1 MMRIGDLSQC
11 VLLLAGSHDTHDGL
25 LADTYVVEEWS
36 SCWAGVA
43 TRATLDAV
51 GDVVMLGT
59 LPIFVDRVTHEEG
72 GVESHRADRY
82 ALTAAYA
89 VVHLGTCRLL
99 GGEDK

>member
-25 LADTYVVEEWS
+25 LADTYVVEERTPG
-36 SCWAGVA
+36 WAGVA
-43 TRATLDAV
+43 TRAALDAV
-51 GDVVMLGT
+51 GDVVMLGA
-59 LPIFVDRVTHEEG
+59 LPVLVDGVTHEEG
-72 GVESHRADRY
+72 WVESHRADRY

-99 GGEDK
+99 GGEDE